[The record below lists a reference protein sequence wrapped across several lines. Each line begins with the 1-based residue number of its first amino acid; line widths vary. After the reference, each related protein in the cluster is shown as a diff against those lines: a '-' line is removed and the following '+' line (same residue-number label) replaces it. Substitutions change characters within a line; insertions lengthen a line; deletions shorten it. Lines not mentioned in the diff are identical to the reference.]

1 VVVVRR
7 RAQGGRCCRGGDEER
22 GTARASDAVEE
33 AEQRGTSVEG
43 AVAAEEGRVAG
54 DAEPE
59 LADEG
64 GAEEVRGLVR
74 RDAKED
80 LGDGVVDELRG
91 LARRRHGVLV
101 IGATR
106 VWVGIGGSAR
116 REKTTASEQPVSAH
130 RKTGS
135 GISRGLSPV
144 RPITLT
150 FRLIVL

>member
-1 VVVVRR
+1 MAAVDDQPIVVVVRR

-43 AVAAEEGRVAG
+43 AVAAEEGRVTG

-74 RDAKED
+74 RDEKED

-101 IGATR
+101 IGATS
-106 VWVGIGGSAR
+106 VW
-116 REKTTASEQPVSAH
+116 
-130 RKTGS
+130 
-135 GISRGLSPV
+135 
-144 RPITLT
+144 
-150 FRLIVL
+150 